1 MANNID
7 VIAMLLS
14 NTYTDETVIGGGAIK
29 GSPCTIKK
37 TTEVED
43 GQKITFAWT
52 LQDYSERTLDIILK
66 NGKQGE
72 QGDDGR
78 GIKSSYVDDNNHF
91 IVVYDDDTE
100 EDLGEIT
107 VVGVDTLAELK
118 DVNFTELKDGDT
130 LVYDS
135 TSKKFVNSKGGGGG
149 SGSLEDDLTTSVTVG
164 GIVSGTSYEE
174 GTPLETIF
182 RDMLNPVAYP
192 TLTNPS
198 ATISATGAKL
208 LETGSTLNTTMTIS
222 FNRGS
227 INPAYGTSGY
237 RAGQAQS
244 YTLDGTTQS
253 SNVFPMVITSAK
265 TSYQGSVAYGE
276 GEQPKDSIGRDY
288 STPLP
293 SGSVNT
299 NTINYEFVNALYA
312 NTDNIT
318 TVAKLSL
325 VSKSA
330 KVKEFSFPA
339 QTSVNPEEFH
349 VDANWII
356 TAVEVLNTLSNQW
369 EDCSSEFTIT
379 NTTHT
384 DASGAT
390 VNYKKYACNLGIATG
405 ARKIRIKWS

>member
-1 MANNID
+1 MNID
-7 VIAMLLS
+7 TLLAIGS
-14 NTYTDETVIGGGAIK
+14 ANSYTDEKVIGGGAIK

-52 LQDYSERTLDIILK
+52 LQDLTERTLDIILK

-91 IVVYDDDTE
+91 IIVYDDDTE

-107 VVGVDTLAELK
+107 VVGVDTLSELK

-135 TSKKFVNSKGGGGG
+135 TSKKFVNGKGGGGG

-164 GIVSGTSYEE
+164 GITSGTSYEE

-244 YTLDGTTQS
+244 YSLDGTTKLQ
-253 SNVFPMVITSAK
+253 M
-265 TSYQGSVAYGE
+265 
-276 GEQPKDSIGRDY
+276 Y
-288 STPLP
+288 SLW
-293 SGSVNT
+293 
-299 NTINYEFVNALYA
+299 L
-312 NTDNIT
+312 
-318 TVAKLSL
+318 
-325 VSKSA
+325 
-330 KVKEFSFPA
+330 
-339 QTSVNPEEFH
+339 
-349 VDANWII
+349 
-356 TAVEVLNTLSNQW
+356 
-369 EDCSSEFTIT
+369 
-379 NTTHT
+379 
-384 DASGAT
+384 
-390 VNYKKYACNLGIATG
+390 
-405 ARKIRIKWS
+405 

>member
-1 MANNID
+1 MNID
-7 VIAMLLS
+7 TLLAIGS
-14 NTYTDETVIGGGAIK
+14 ANSYTDETVIGGGAIK

-52 LQDYSERTLDIILK
+52 LQDLTERTLDIILK

-91 IVVYDDDTE
+91 IIVYDDDTE

-107 VVGVDTLAELK
+107 VVGVDTLSELK

-135 TSKKFVNSKGGGGG
+135 TSKKFVNGKGGGGG

-164 GIVSGTSYEE
+164 GITSGTSYEE

-244 YTLDGTTQS
+244 YSLDGTTQA

-288 STPLP
+288 NTPLP

-299 NTINYEFVNALYA
+299 NTINYEFVDVMWSNVS
-312 NTDNIT
+312 NIGT
-318 TVAKLSL
+318 IAKMSL
-325 VSKSA
+325 VSKTA
-330 KVKEFSFPA
+330 KQRDMNFPA
-339 QTSVNPEEFH
+339 QTVANPEVFDIPASWTVTTIQVKNDLSGVYE
-349 VDANWII
+349 DAM
-356 TAVEVLNTLSNQW
+356 SQ
-369 EDCSSEFTIT
+369 FTVT
-379 NTTHT
+379 NVTHN
-384 DASGAT
+384 DASGTSVA
-390 VNYKKYACNLGIATG
+390 YKRYTFNLGYDTG
-405 ARKIRIKWS
+405 ARSVRVKWN

>member
-37 TTEVED
+37 TTEIED

-52 LQDYSERTLDIILK
+52 LQDLTERTLDIILK

-78 GIKSSYVDDNNHF
+78 GIKSSHVDDNNHF

-135 TSKKFVNSKGGGGG
+135 ASRKFINGKGGE
-149 SGSLEDDLTTSVTVG
+149 SGSLKDDLTTSVTVG
-164 GIVSGTSYEE
+164 GIASGTSYEE

-244 YTLDGTTQS
+244 YSLDGTTQA

-299 NTINYEFVNALYA
+299 NTINYEFVDVMWSNVSSIG
-312 NTDNIT
+312 TI
-318 TVAKLSL
+318 AKMSL
-325 VSKSA
+325 VSKTA
-330 KVKEFSFPA
+330 KQRDMNFPA
-339 QTSVNPEEFH
+339 QTVANPEVFDIPASWT
-349 VDANWII
+349 V
-356 TAVEVLNTLSNQW
+356 TAVQVKNDLSGVY
-369 EDCSSEFTIT
+369 EDAMSQFTVT
-379 NTTHT
+379 NVTHN
-384 DASGAT
+384 DASGTSVA
-390 VNYKKYACNLGIATG
+390 YKRYTFNLGYDTG
-405 ARKIRIKWS
+405 ARSVRVKWN